1 MSRVKGKQSRMPSNC
16 IRERHPRGT
25 LFPWHNNILSYMPAV
40 RNLMYSGTSSILA
53 TCSHFFPFIAGF
65 LAGFF
70 TFMAG
75 VFTVVAF
82 MAGFFDFMAAAAFMG
97 DLFSLR

>member
-1 MSRVKGKQSRMPSNC
+1 MPSNC
-16 IRERHPRGT
+16 IRERHPRGV
-25 LFPWHNNILSYMPAV
+25 LAPWHNNLLSYMPDIWRLEG
-40 RNLMYSGTSSILA
+40 RNQMHSGTSSIPA
-53 TCSHFFPFIAGF
+53 TCSHFFPFITGF

-75 VFTVVAF
+75 FFAFVAF